1 VVDNTPP
8 VIGDI
13 KSQTSGNSAHI
24 TASIVDRM
32 TTVASFEYS
41 IDSSGD
47 WQAVLPSDNI
57 FDGPEEKVDFTLS
70 KLTPGAHQITLRAGD
85 AKGNHAY
92 ETVLVNIE
100 AQAGK

>member
-1 VVDNTPP
+1 
-8 VIGDI
+8 
-13 KSQTSGNSAHI
+13 
-24 TASIVDRM
+24 
-32 TTVASFEYS
+32 VASFEYS

-57 FDGPEEKVDFTLS
+57 FDGPEEKVDFTIS